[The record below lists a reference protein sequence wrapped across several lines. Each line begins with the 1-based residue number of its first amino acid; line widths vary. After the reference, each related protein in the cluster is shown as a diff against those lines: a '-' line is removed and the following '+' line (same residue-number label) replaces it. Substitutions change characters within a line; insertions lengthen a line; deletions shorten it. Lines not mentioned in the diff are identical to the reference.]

1 MRKFYLP
8 GINARLSHITPTTSL
23 LNTAFGLATIDFS
36 RYTEYDQPVW
46 DDGFKLKIRFI
57 LSNDILSLN
66 IIKLTFTPVG
76 KIRNSSL
83 S

>member
-8 GINARLSHITPTTSL
+8 GINARLSHITPRTSL
-23 LNTAFGLATIDFS
+23 LNTAFGLATLDFN

-46 DDGFKLKIRFI
+46 DDRFKLKIRFI

-76 KIRNSSL
+76 KISNSSP